1 LTHIVLAPAARDF
14 YVAIMKFAAAK
25 LILFALLCS
34 ALPGRA
40 QGIQVDQEEFR
51 RLQGEVADLR
61 DAKAADQR
69 RINEL
74 SRKIDQLQSALRE
87 SNEKHTLKMG
97 DAVTHDDLKKIIEQ
111 IVAVDKKRADDREVI
126 LEQFDKLAKI
136 VADPRGGNTRPLRV
150 KEKEKEEE
158 KPTQIEGTFIEY
170 KVKDGDI
177 FSVVLQNFNVAL
189 KDEGRPTITTSD
201 VKKVNPKV
209 DLNRIRV
216 GQIIL
221 LPVPD
226 KKR

>member
-1 LTHIVLAPAARDF
+1 
-14 YVAIMKFAAAK
+14 MKFAAAK
-25 LILFALLCS
+25 LIVFALLCS
-34 ALPGRA
+34 AFPSRA

-74 SRKIDQLQSALRE
+74 SRKVDQLQSALRE
-87 SNEKHTLKMG
+87 SNEKHTLKLG
-97 DAVTHDDLKKIIEQ
+97 DAVTRDDLKKIIDQ
-111 IVAVDKKRADDREVI
+111 IVEVDKKRAEDRDVI
-126 LEQFDKLAKI
+126 LDQFEKLAKA
-136 VADPRGGNTRPLRV
+136 VSEPRGNTRRPRV
-150 KEKEKEEE
+150 TENKEKEDE
-158 KPTQIEGTFIEY
+158 KPTQIEGTFIEH
-170 KVKDGDI
+170 KVKDGDV
-177 FSVVLQNFNVAL
+177 FSVILQDFNAAL

-209 DLNRIRV
+209 DLNRIYV
-216 GQIIL
+216 GQTIL

>member
-1 LTHIVLAPAARDF
+1 
-14 YVAIMKFAAAK
+14 MKFAAAK

-34 ALPGRA
+34 ALTGRA

-87 SNEKHTLKMG
+87 SNEKHALKIG
-97 DAVTHDDLKKIIEQ
+97 DAVTHDDLKKIVDQ
-111 IVAVDKKRADDREVI
+111 IVAVDKKRAEDRDVI
-126 LEQFDKLAKI
+126 LDQFEKLAKV
-136 VADPRGGNTRPLRV
+136 VANPGSKSRPRIKDD
-150 KEKEKEEE
+150 KEKEDE
-158 KPTQIEGTFIEY
+158 KPAVIEGTFIEH

-177 FSVVLQNFNVAL
+177 FSKVLQDFNAAL
-189 KDEGRPTITTSD
+189 KDEGRPTVTTAD
-201 VKKVNPKV
+201 VKKVNPK
-209 DLNRIRV
+209 LNLDRLRV
-216 GQIIL
+216 GQTIL

>member
-1 LTHIVLAPAARDF
+1 MSIRLLPLLASLGLAA
-14 YVAIMKFAAAK
+14 IAAAQAAMADTLLMQRTEKEAAMSLPSRGMSMSQVESRFGAPRNK
-25 LILFALLCS
+25 L
-34 ALPGRA
+34 
-40 QGIQVDQEEFR
+40 
-51 RLQGEVADLR
+51 
-61 DAKAADQR
+61 
-69 RINEL
+69 
-74 SRKIDQLQSALRE
+74 
-87 SNEKHTLKMG
+87 
-97 DAVTHDDLKKIIEQ
+97 
-111 IVAVDKKRADDREVI
+111 
-126 LEQFDKLAKI
+126 
-136 VADPRGGNTRPLRV
+136 DPRGGNTRPLRV
-150 KEKEKEEE
+150 KEKEKEKEEE

-170 KVKDGDI
+170 RVKDGDI